1 MSIRDRLQG
10 LVDLLEDKNNPEEEV
25 MDEIEKIEELLTSEE
40 DEEDEEEIEE
50 EEIEEEEVE
59 EAEVTWEELK
69 AVLQHQEAMSRV
81 QMLLG
86 RIQLD
91 YEARKGKLLVAH
103 MNAQKAVQEEVEKL
117 RAEKGLPEEG
127 EYTFSFPENPGESG
141 FFKKDE

>member
-10 LVDLLEDKNNPEEEV
+10 LVDLLEDKSNPEEEV

-40 DEEDEEEIEE
+40 DEEEIEE
-50 EEIEEEEVE
+50 EEIEEAEIE
-59 EAEVTWEELK
+59 EAEVTWEELR